1 MNINLD
7 TPILQIALDFINLRR
22 AVNVAR
28 EAVEAGVDWIEAGTP
43 LIKSEGLD
51 SIRALRKEFPTKTI
65 VADMKT
71 MDAGRVEMETAAKAG
86 ADIAVVMG
94 SATDAT
100 VKECISA
107 GKNYGIKV
115 EVDLLGITDCVSR
128 SIEAE
133 KWGADIIGIHTAI
146 DEQMQ
151 GSSPFE
157 KLKEICSKVNIP
169 VAVAGGINSETV
181 VDAVNAGAKI
191 IVVGGAICKATD
203 IKTAVGNLKKA
214 ISNREKIAENFFKR
228 TSSDDV
234 REILEKV
241 STANISDGSH
251 RLKGI
256 VGINSISLETKMI
269 GRAVTVRTYPG
280 DWAKPV
286 EAIDIAEQGDVIVID
301 SGGAG
306 PAVWGELATHSA
318 IQKKLAGVVV
328 NGAIRDSGE
337 IRKLQ
342 FPTFT
347 KLVMPNAGEPKGF
360 GEIGIPI
367 NISGVAINNGDW
379 IVGDSDGL
387 IVLPK
392 LEAKEMA
399 NYAMDWLERENRI
412 REEISRGKTSLGK
425 VTELLKWTKK

>member
-1 MNINLD
+1 VNINLD
-7 TPILQIALDFINLRR
+7 PPILQVALDFINLRR
-22 AVNVAR
+22 AINVAK
-28 EAVEAGVDWIEAGTP
+28 EAVDAGVDWIEAGTP

-51 SIRALRKEFPTKTI
+51 SIRALRKEFPTATI

-94 SATDAT
+94 SAADAT
-100 VKECISA
+100 IKECISA
-107 GKNYGIKV
+107 GKNYGIKI
-115 EVDLLGITDCVSR
+115 EVDLLGIADCVSR
-128 SIEAE
+128 SIEVE
-133 KWGADIIGIHTAI
+133 KWGADFVGIHTAI

-157 KLKEICSKVNIP
+157 RLREICSKVNIP
-169 VAVAGGINSETV
+169 VAVAGGMNSETV
-181 VDAVNAGAKI
+181 ADAVNAGAKI
-191 IVVGGAICKATD
+191 IIVGGAICKATN
-203 IKTAVGNLKKA
+203 IKTATENLKKA
-214 ISNREKIAENFFKR
+214 ISNREKIAEVFFKR
-228 TSSDDV
+228 TSSNDV
-234 REILEKV
+234 REVLEKV

-251 RLKGI
+251 RLRGI
-256 VGINSISLETKMI
+256 TEISSISLETKMV

-301 SGGAG
+301 SGGVG
-306 PAVWGELATHSA
+306 PAVWGELATQSA
-318 IQKKLAGVVV
+318 IQQKLAGVVV

-347 KLVMPNAGEPKGF
+347 KLVVPNAGEPKGF

-367 NISGVAINNGDW
+367 NISGITINNGDW

-387 IVLPK
+387 IVMPK
-392 LEAKEMA
+392 HEAKEMA
-399 NYAMDWLERENRI
+399 NYAMDWLEKENRL
-412 REEISRGKTSLGK
+412 REEISRGKTSLGE